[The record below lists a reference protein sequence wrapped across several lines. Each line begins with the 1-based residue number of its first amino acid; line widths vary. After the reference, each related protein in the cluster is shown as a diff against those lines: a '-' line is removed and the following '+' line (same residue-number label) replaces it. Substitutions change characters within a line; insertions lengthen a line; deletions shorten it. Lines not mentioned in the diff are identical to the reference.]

1 MGRLVPR
8 VWMTV
13 SGAPGTGV
21 ITLGAAVA
29 GPYRTFAAAGVADG
43 ETVSYGLVDGNAW
56 ECGQGVYSASAGT
69 LTRTVEAS
77 SNANAAIAASSAATV
92 YIAPTAR
99 DWAPKLLID
108 TALDD
113 QAFAASGTW
122 TKPAVAGVWALVELW
137 GAGQGGGKG
146 ATNAARY
153 GGVGGQWRAYL
164 LPFALLPASASVTIG
179 AGGAGATSN
188 AATGPAGGN
197 TSVFGL
203 AAFGG
208 GYIVNTVPAF
218 EANGAGAYTVYGKV
232 LGSSVCGVTFAP
244 QSCLAIDPSLQSNAY
259 DAPSDF
265 LAPPISAN
273 MPTIGGGLLAAA
285 EFGSGMCVPG
295 TTAVVTTATAPTYA
309 GGRGAG
315 ATSANVKINATTSGA
330 GGAGG
335 DSATTTNNTA
345 GGAGSAPG
353 GGGSAGTGTGAGG
366 AGAAGRVRVRIY

>member
-99 DWAPKLLID
+99 DWPPKLLID

-146 ATNAARY
+146 ATNADRY

-208 GYIVNTVPAF
+208 GYVVNTVT
-218 EANGAGAYTVYGKV
+218 AYDASVGTYSVSGQT

-244 QSCLAIDPSLQSNAY
+244 PAVAAVDPGLQTLARI
-259 DAPSDF
+259 APSDF
-265 LAPPISAN
+265 LASPLAAG

-285 EFGSGMCVPG
+285 EFGSGLCVPG

>member
-99 DWAPKLLID
+99 DWAPKI
-108 TALDD
+108 ALDKPLGD
-113 QAFAASGTW
+113 QIFDASATW
-122 TKPAVAGVWALVELW
+122 TKPAVAGSWALVELW
-137 GAGQGGGKG
+137 GGGMGGGKN
-146 ATNAARY
+146 ATSGLRY
-153 GGVGGQWRAYL
+153 GGTGGSYQQYL
-164 LPFALLPASASVTIG
+164 IPLADLPATASATVG

-188 AATGPAGGN
+188 ATRGSAGGT
-197 TSVFGL
+197 TSFLGL
-203 AAFGG
+203 SCLGG
-208 GYIVNTVPAF
+208 T
-218 EANGAGAYTVYGKV
+218 EDVYGDTSNYPSGLTTPSPVYKSPV
-232 LGSSVCGVTFAP
+232 AFYAIGGVGTSSVVAATSPVADAQEQGGRGPVSGVVGN
-244 QSCLAIDPSLQSNAY
+244 SLFS
-259 DAPSDF
+259 
-265 LAPPISAN
+265 
-273 MPTIGGGLLAAA
+273 
-285 EFGSGMCVPG
+285 
-295 TTAVVTTATAPTYA
+295 

-315 ATSANVKINATTSGA
+315 ATAANVKLAASASTNGGSGA
-330 GGAGG
+330 
-335 DSATTTNNTA
+335 DSATTINNTA
-345 GGAGSAPG
+345 GVAGSAPG
-353 GGGSAGTGTGAGG
+353 GGGSAGTGTGNGG